1 MKLLKVKKTY
11 VNLEL
16 IKKKLLYEKIK
27 INKRR
32 RVMKKKMLALGLA
45 ALTAV
50 MSLAGCS
57 EKTETWTVT
66 CPWAPSGVTAMVS
79 QKAASLSNTYSD
91 KIVLVADAV
100 KGDAATVNSWVAETK
115 ANDSELVFA
124 GEGLFSIT
132 SILDPAK
139 MQFSYDDFEF
149 VENLYSSVF
158 VMSADAK
165 LGITSIDELKSY
177 MDQGNQISIA
187 TNGATGSEAFLAAAL
202 FGSMGYGDQIK
213 IVAYSSA
220 AEAAQ
225 AVAKGE
231 TNFAV
236 SHQSQI
242 LETYQQNGV
251 SIVCAFDGED
261 IADGP
266 FAGVEGVG
274 KYGYPYFRNRCLI
287 LARKGTDAKKIAAL
301 KELYDKI
308 LADQSVSEWLADTM
322 LLEVDTMTND
332 QVLEHIENVKSIVNE
347 YKDLVVQ

>member
-66 CPWAPSGVTAMVS
+66 CPWAPSGVAAMVS

-115 ANDSELVFA
+115 ADDSELVFA

-287 LARKGTDAKKIAAL
+287 LARKGTDAKKIVAL

>member
-1 MKLLKVKKTY
+1 
-11 VNLEL
+11 
-16 IKKKLLYEKIK
+16 
-27 INKRR
+27 
-32 RVMKKKMLALGLA
+32 MKKRILALGLA
-45 ALTAV
+45 VMTAA
-50 MSLAGCS
+50 MTLAGCG

-66 CPWAPSGVTAMVS
+66 CPWAPSGVAAMVS
-79 QKAASLSNTYSD
+79 QKAASLSTTHSKD
-91 KIVLVADAV
+91 IILVADAI

-115 ANDSELVFA
+115 ANDPELVFA

-132 SILDPAK
+132 SIIDPAK
-139 MQFSYDDFEF
+139 MQFTYDDFEF

-165 LGITSIDELKSY
+165 LGISNMDDLKAYLEGGNSITV
-177 MDQGNQISIA
+177 A
-187 TNGATGSEAFLAAAL
+187 ANGATGSEAFLAASL
-202 FGSMGYGDQIK
+202 FGAMGYGDQIE

-220 AEAAQ
+220 AETAQ
-225 AVAKGE
+225 AVARGE

-242 LETYQQNGV
+242 LETYQQKGV
-251 SIVCAFDGED
+251 TIVCAFDEED

-274 KYGYPYFRNRCLI
+274 KYGYPHFRNRCLI
-287 LARKGTDAKKIAAL
+287 LARKGTDAEKVAAL

-308 LADQSVSEWLADTM
+308 LADESVSTWLADTM
-322 LLEVDTMTND
+322 LLEVDTMNNE
-332 QVLEHIENVKSIVNE
+332 QVQEHIQNVQNIVNE

>member
-1 MKLLKVKKTY
+1 
-11 VNLEL
+11 
-16 IKKKLLYEKIK
+16 
-27 INKRR
+27 
-32 RVMKKKMLALGLA
+32 
-45 ALTAV
+45 
-50 MSLAGCS
+50 
-57 EKTETWTVT
+57 
-66 CPWAPSGVTAMVS
+66 MVS

-91 KIVLVADAV
+91 KIILVADAV

-115 ANDSELVFA
+115 ANDPELVFA

-139 MQFSYDDFEF
+139 MQFTYDDFEF

-158 VMSADAK
+158 VMSADSK
-165 LGITSIDELKSY
+165 LNIKNIDDLK
-177 MDQGNQISIA
+177 
-187 TNGATGSEAFLAAAL
+187 TFLAAAL

-242 LETYQQNGV
+242 LETYQQGGV
-251 SIVCAFDGED
+251 TIVCAFDGED

-287 LARKGTDAKKIAAL
+287 LARKGTDAKKVAEL

-308 LADQSVSEWLADTM
+308 LADKSVTEWLSDTM

-332 QVLEHIENVKSIVNE
+332 QVLEHIQNVQDIVNE

>member
-66 CPWAPSGVTAMVS
+66 CPWAPSGVAAMVS

-251 SIVCAFDGED
+251 SIVCAFEGED
-261 IADGP
+261 IADGQ

-274 KYGYPYFRNRCLI
+274 KYGYHYFRNRCLI

>member
-1 MKLLKVKKTY
+1 
-11 VNLEL
+11 
-16 IKKKLLYEKIK
+16 
-27 INKRR
+27 
-32 RVMKKKMLALGLA
+32 MKKKMLALGLA

-66 CPWAPSGVTAMVS
+66 CPWAPSGVAAMVS

-115 ANDSELVFA
+115 ANGSELVFA

-236 SHQSQI
+236 SHKSQI

-261 IADGP
+261 IAGGP

-308 LADQSVSEWLADTM
+308 LADQSVSEWLANTM

-332 QVLEHIENVKSIVNE
+332 QVLEHIENVKSIVDE

>member
-1 MKLLKVKKTY
+1 
-11 VNLEL
+11 
-16 IKKKLLYEKIK
+16 
-27 INKRR
+27 
-32 RVMKKKMLALGLA
+32 MKKKMLALGLA

-66 CPWAPSGVTAMVS
+66 CPWAPSGVAAMVS

-100 KGDAATVNSWVAETK
+100 KGDAATVNGWVAETK

-202 FGSMGYGDQIK
+202 FGSMGYGNQIK

-301 KELYDKI
+301 RELYDKI

-322 LLEVDTMTND
+322 LLQVDTMTND